1 MTPIYAAYFILA
13 LAIAGALVMPGR
25 TLRTALAVM
34 ALCGGVALVATA
46 IGRAK
51 PLWTER
57 LCDTSIA
64 TVLGSQ
70 LREDE
75 GTIFLWLQPEGC
87 EPTAYRMA
95 WSKELAEQIQKA
107 MDEMERQGTESRLM
121 FEHSYD
127 QKEPKV
133 YPLPQAAMPL
143 KTAPPPPVFVPEQ
156 SA

>member
-1 MTPIYAAYFILA
+1 M
-13 LAIAGALVMPGR
+13 
-25 TLRTALAVM
+25 
-34 ALCGGVALVATA
+34 LVATA

-57 LCDTSIA
+57 LCDTSLA

-75 GTIFLWLQPEGC
+75 GAIYLWLQPENC

-95 WSKELAEQIQKA
+95 WSKDLAEQIQKA
-107 MDEMERQGTESRLM
+107 MDEMERQGVQSRLM

-143 KTAPPPPVFVPEQ
+143 KPAQPPPVFVPEQ